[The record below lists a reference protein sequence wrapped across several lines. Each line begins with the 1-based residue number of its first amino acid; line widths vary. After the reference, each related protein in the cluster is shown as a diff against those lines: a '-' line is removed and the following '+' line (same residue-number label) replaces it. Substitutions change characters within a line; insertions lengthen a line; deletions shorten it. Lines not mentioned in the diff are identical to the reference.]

1 MDMGRLS
8 LALKMISEE
17 YKLSDAEISILSH
30 RMMADD
36 VEFERIWELYKNKAR
51 KFSGGVDRFKEL
63 LLELLR

>member
-1 MDMGRLS
+1 MGRLS
-8 LALKMISEE
+8 LALKLIAEE
-17 YKLSDAEISILSH
+17 YKLTDAEIRTLNH

-36 VEFERIWELYKNKAR
+36 AEFEKIWSMYKDKAR